1 MLRFKQPDLEVVEAN
16 VIIDKFID
24 QTFHVVESER
34 AHAPWEFIDV
44 SLRGVPP
51 GWEPTGLDFD

>member
-1 MLRFKQPDLEVVEAN
+1 VLRFKQPDLEVVEAN

-51 GWEPTGLDFD
+51 G